1 MIVRLLSSVLLAWI
15 LGFAWFAILLP
26 QPLGDQRTDA
36 VVVPTGGP
44 LRIDRGLEALRNKWA
59 ERMLISGVDRDV
71 RPAELSARFPGS
83 VALFDCC
90 VDLGFRAYDTRSN
103 GLETARWAKQRKVK
117 SVRLVTTDWHM
128 RRAEYEIGRAVG
140 DTVRIVPDAVRSQPN
155 FATLFREYHKYLAG
169 LAGGLLGL

>member
-44 LRIDRGLEALRNKWA
+44 MRIDRGLEALRNKWA

-90 VDLGFRAYDTRSN
+90 VDLGFRAYDTPSN

-128 RRAEYEIGRAVG
+128 RRAEYELHRALP
-140 DTVRIVPDAVRSQPN
+140 DDIAIYPDAVASKPSLM
-155 FATLFREYHKYLAG
+155 TLWREYNKLVLRVIAG
-169 LAGGLLGL
+169 LFGV